1 MEDQREYEGPQGV
14 LQVEKG
20 PRKEACPAS
29 SQTQAKMC
37 RRLLEPDAS
46 RAEKGE
52 LRLASGWD
60 HLQRSPRACS
70 LAREAARS
78 AQGGSLSF

>member
-1 MEDQREYEGPQGV
+1 M

-52 LRLASGWD
+52 LRLAVGWD

-70 LAREAARS
+70 LAWEAARS